1 MRGALQPGGFDEELL
16 AKFKLRSTDDVYGAA
31 AKAEFRSEE
40 PAEASGAANAF
51 SKY

>member
-1 MRGALQPGGFDEELL
+1 MKELL

-40 PAEASGAANAF
+40 PAEATELPTRSANTKAPF
-51 SKY
+51 

>member
-1 MRGALQPGGFDEELL
+1 MKELL
-16 AKFKLRSTDDVYGAA
+16 AKFKLHSTDDVYGAA